1 MDETKIEP
9 HDGELGSHADK
20 TESENSVHAALG
32 RLTNQRLHST
42 ATQTEMSRV
51 YDTIIT
57 TYRSLVNGEYV
68 LGQLVKSQN
77 IKM

>member
-9 HDGELGSHADK
+9 HDGELESHADK

-42 ATQTEMSRV
+42 AINIYLLISALIGLDKSE
-51 YDTIIT
+51 
-57 TYRSLVNGEYV
+57 V
-68 LGQLVKSQN
+68 LTVSY
-77 IKM
+77 

>member
-9 HDGELGSHADK
+9 HDGELESHADK

-42 ATQTEMSRV
+42 AKDVRKHE
-51 YDTIIT
+51 
-57 TYRSLVNGEYV
+57 LVAVEYPAYANGSAKEDKIS
-68 LGQLVKSQN
+68 G
-77 IKM
+77 

>member
-9 HDGELGSHADK
+9 HDGELESHADK

-42 ATQTEMSRV
+42 AIKNI
-51 YDTIIT
+51 YLL
-57 TYRSLVNGEYV
+57 SLPLSEVEE
-68 LGQLVKSQN
+68 
-77 IKM
+77 

>member
-9 HDGELGSHADK
+9 HDGELESHADK

-42 ATQTEMSRV
+42 AIKYLFV
-51 YDTIIT
+51 I
-57 TYRSLVNGEYV
+57 SLPS
-68 LGQLVKSQN
+68 VKVE
-77 IKM
+77 

>member
-9 HDGELGSHADK
+9 HDGELESYADK

-42 ATQTEMSRV
+42 AIIIFCCMLLSPAFQTEF
-51 YDTIIT
+51 
-57 TYRSLVNGEYV
+57 
-68 LGQLVKSQN
+68 
-77 IKM
+77 

>member
-9 HDGELGSHADK
+9 HDGELESHADK

-42 ATQTEMSRV
+42 AIKYYLFV
-51 YDTIIT
+51 I
-57 TYRSLVNGEYV
+57 SLPS
-68 LGQLVKSQN
+68 VKVE
-77 IKM
+77 